1 MQQWIQALITG
12 LLLGGLYATLSLGF
26 SLTWGLLR
34 TINFAHFG
42 FALLAS
48 YVTYELSTVHGFDP
62 LLTLVATVPIGVAL
76 SLGLQWFVSK
86 VKLDMF
92 GTLVATFGLLL
103 VLEAAISRYW
113 LQDLRR
119 IPTENNPWLSNVLS
133 VGPYTMPVVQ
143 ILGLV
148 AAVALCGFS
157 WWLLQRSRAGY
168 AIRASVENP
177 TMARAFGID
186 ATRLGYLIA
195 AISGVSVAIAGS
207 MIGILYALSPA
218 SALIWVPVTLAVV
231 LLGGLANP
239 VGVAISATAL
249 ALAESFTRQFADPS
263 LAQLVALGI
272 LVIVLLFKPSGL
284 FRPTVEVSER

>member
-42 FALLAS
+42 FALAAG
-48 YVTYELSTVHGFDP
+48 YVTYELSTVYGFDP
-62 LLTLVATVPIGVAL
+62 LVTMFVTIPIGVVL
-76 SLGLQWFVSK
+76 SLALQWFVSTM
-86 VKLDMF
+86 KLDMF

-103 VLEAAISRYW
+103 VVEAALASYW

-119 IPTENNPWLSNVLS
+119 IPTEENPWLSQVLS

-143 ILGLV
+143 IIGLV
-148 AAVALCGFS
+148 LAIVLCAFS

-195 AISGVSVAIAGS
+195 VISGVSVAIAGS
-207 MIGILYALSPA
+207 MIGILYALSPS
-218 SALIWVPVTLAVV
+218 SALIWVPVVLAVV
-231 LLGGLANP
+231 LLAGLANP
-239 VGVAISATAL
+239 VGVAISAMAL
-249 ALAESFTRQFADPS
+249 ALAESFTRQFSDPS